1 MPRPKLRLQARH
13 QLFPQVHRLVDA
25 FIRKKVK
32 LNGCD
37 PSELGL
43 ATYVERAVGLLVMIL
58 WTRRAADP
66 SVRVAVPALVGGI
79 AIPVALYLSNPWL
92 AMIAVT
98 ICACGVLSAL
108 PGFWSLPTAAAGIG
122 LVNSLG
128 NLSGFVAPYVTGALA
143 DATGNN
149 RIGLWVVG
157 ICMLSAAAVTWA
169 LRRSRAEA

>member
-1 MPRPKLRLQARH
+1 
-13 QLFPQVHRLVDA
+13 
-25 FIRKKVK
+25 
-32 LNGCD
+32 
-37 PSELGL
+37 
-43 ATYVERAVGLLVMIL
+43 MIL

-79 AIPVALYLSNPWL
+79 AIPVALYLSDPWL

-108 PGFWSLPTAAAGIG
+108 PGFWSLPTAYLTGAAAAAGIG

-149 RIGLWVVG
+149 RIGSG
-157 ICMLSAAAVTWA
+157 SSGSACSPR
-169 LRRSRAEA
+169 RRSPGRCGGPAPKPDRRRRWCRARPVPQTVLPRHLGRVR